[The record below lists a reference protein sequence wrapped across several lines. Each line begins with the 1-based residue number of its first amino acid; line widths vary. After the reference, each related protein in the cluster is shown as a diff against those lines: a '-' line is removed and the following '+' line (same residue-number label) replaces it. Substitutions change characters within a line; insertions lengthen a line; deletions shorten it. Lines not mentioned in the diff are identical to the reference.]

1 MSCVFSG
8 FFPFMIPMFMFEGEK
23 KRYICPKAAQQ
34 NVKLN
39 EFNTGRI
46 CILITRNCP
55 YLAYHPVK

>member
-8 FFPFMIPMFMFEGEK
+8 FFPFVIPIFIFKGEK
-23 KRYICPKAAQQ
+23 KDVSVI
-34 NVKLN
+34 KLLSKILN
-39 EFNTGRI
+39 INSFNTGRI